1 MIYITGRFSIFL
13 QPCIYRNEIKNAI
26 HRSGP
31 TVSLLYHEGASCVED
46 MVKSMRQT
54 CPLKS
59 KKQAREIQGL
69 PANIFP
75 HTIKSVRNDWTLFLR
90 RTYLQMLCWVHPRTP
105 RIVMEAIPENEKFQS
120 TAYQSCLNIVSETIC
135 ESLFSGKHTI
145 YYISPHDN
153 EICLS
158 VTLPTVSGNSPHLS
172 STCYF

>member
-1 MIYITGRFSIFL
+1 MIGHSFF
-13 QPCIYRNEIKNAI
+13 
-26 HRSGP
+26 
-31 TVSLLYHEGASCVED
+31 V
-46 MVKSMRQT
+46 
-54 CPLKS
+54 
-59 KKQAREIQGL
+59 ART
-69 PANIFP
+69 F
-75 HTIKSVRNDWTLFLR
+75 KCF
-90 RTYLQMLCWVHPRTP
+90 VHPRTP

-135 ESLFSGKHTI
+135 ESLFSGKHIYTI